1 MKLLGDNEVPEF
13 HVSKIQNCSTE
24 YKGFFLRK
32 KVRQYSVIISTV
44 YFDDFYPELFLCL
57 MGAIISLT

>member
-24 YKGFFLRK
+24 YKGVFLRK

-44 YFDDFYPELFLCL
+44 YFDDFYPE
-57 MGAIISLT
+57 I